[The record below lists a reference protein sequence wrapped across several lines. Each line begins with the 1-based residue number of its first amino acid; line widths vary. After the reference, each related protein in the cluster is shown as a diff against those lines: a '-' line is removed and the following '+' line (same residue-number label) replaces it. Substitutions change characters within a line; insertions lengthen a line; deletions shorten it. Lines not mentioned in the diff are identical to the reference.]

1 MLFVKIFVFLE
12 SLIASIIPHRLIVID
27 TETTGVKPESDE
39 ILQLSII
46 SGHRR
51 ILFDHYIKP
60 VSHAEWKG
68 AQKVNRIKPS
78 NVRFRPTMDVYAPLV
93 QAIIKNAK
101 IIVGYNTEFD
111 LMILKNAGI
120 HVDGRYIDVMRED
133 SDRRNG
139 AKWRKLGETAAA
151 YGYFLVPHDSLED
164 CEATLHIYKRMFPE
178 KNFLVKIWNLF
189 IYILP
194 IIVFALIHIYCGQ
207 KGFSQA
213 SGFVLLAM
221 ICYQFGMVRGALGGL
236 VLGFLCFSNN
246 WLSVLVFVLS
256 GICLCILYRFASIFR
271 FVPLKVVYVAICTVA
286 VPYFMVYLSTIG
298 VSVFNIFSDEIIG
311 YMLAWSPLYMF
322 LKQPIRRFL

>member
-1 MLFVKIFVFLE
+1 
-12 SLIASIIPHRLIVID
+12 
-27 TETTGVKPESDE
+27 
-39 ILQLSII
+39 
-46 SGHRR
+46 
-51 ILFDHYIKP
+51 
-60 VSHAEWKG
+60 
-68 AQKVNRIKPS
+68 
-78 NVRFRPTMDVYAPLV
+78 
-93 QAIIKNAK
+93 
-101 IIVGYNTEFD
+101 
-111 LMILKNAGI
+111 
-120 HVDGRYIDVMRED
+120 
-133 SDRRNG
+133 
-139 AKWRKLGETAAA
+139 
-151 YGYFLVPHDSLED
+151 
-164 CEATLHIYKRMFPE
+164 MFPSYRVLSSQTTTIAE
-178 KNFLVKIWNLF
+178 CQWLF
-189 IYILP
+189 NCYLLFGGVESP
-194 IIVFALIHIYCGQ
+194 TQATDDSIVFALIHIYCGQ